1 VAVLGIVAVRFGPAF
16 MRRIPR
22 LQWLEDLG
30 SASLPV
36 FCAHL
41 VAVLLVLA
49 VYGDSQ
55 TARPWWGDV
64 ALLAAVFGWL
74 HGVARATLWWDG
86 RRKPPALPLARA
98 LGD

>member
-1 VAVLGIVAVRFGPAF
+1 

-22 LQWLEDLG
+22 LHWLEALG

-55 TARPWWGDV
+55 TARPGWGD
-64 ALLAAVFGWL
+64 LLLLGAVFGWL
-74 HGVARATLWWDG
+74 YGVARLTLWWDD
-86 RRKPPALPLARA
+86 RQKPPALPLSRA